1 MRLEEDDMPDHRL
14 AIVTGTSS
22 GIGQEVATQLLARG
36 WDVIGIA
43 RRPATQSTSRYT
55 HLSLDL
61 GAVAELVGALDA
73 ATGQQVRDS
82 SLKRVA
88 LVNNAA
94 DVALLGQVD
103 RLDPAA
109 MLMAHA
115 VNTVAPVTLM
125 GWVLR
130 TAPPTASVRIV
141 NVSSGA
147 AVNGYPG
154 LGAYGASKAAL
165 RMAGMVLA
173 AELDLRPPR
182 DVSILSYEPGIVETP
197 MQTAV
202 RSTSADTVP
211 IVGMF
216 QQFKAEG
223 QLLPARLPAAEIVKY
238 VEGNNHSRFSE
249 KRIAP

>member
-36 WDVIGIA
+36 WNVIGIA

-73 ATGQQVRDS
+73 AIGQRVRDS
-82 SLKRVA
+82 SLRRVA

-103 RLDPAA
+103 RLDPSA

-115 VNTVAPVTLM
+115 VNTVAPVALM